1 MSSGDADRGAGR
13 LPGAHCPRKPPHILP
28 APRRRH
34 VTPAGLAQ
42 GLGARVGRRATVP
55 PPLPGHSAARGP
67 GLALQHDPGLVVLD
81 EPGSSLDPA
90 SVILLRD
97 QLTRRARQG
106 AAVLVSSHHLDEVSR
121 IADRVLL
128 MNAGRL
134 IGELDTTGS
143 DLERRFFE
151 HIRADNERRRERGS
165 TMIAAVRVEA
175 LKLVRSLVGMI
186 AALALVLGTVALLS
200 GITFG
205 VAGGNPRVDR
215 AGRPRRR
222 TELGRSAHRGR
233 ADHRNRLHPRLR
245 HRAGVDVRPGV
256 HRRDDHRIVRPAG
269 RSQRIALAKL
279 IVYTVWAFVVGTA
292 MALGVLLLGVLFGYE
307 APSTHAWAGL
317 GRLWALAMFS
327 AGVAI
332 PIAWIATWT
341 RSLLGGV
348 AGTVALV
355 VITQIGAL
363 TGVGAWMPPAAPAIW
378 AMSHGTRA
386 TALHLALTG
395 SVAVVF
401 GALTCWT
408 WKRLQLDR

>member
-1 MSSGDADRGAGR
+1 
-13 LPGAHCPRKPPHILP
+13 
-28 APRRRH
+28 
-34 VTPAGLAQ
+34 
-42 GLGARVGRRATVP
+42 
-55 PPLPGHSAARGP
+55 
-67 GLALQHDPGLVVLD
+67 
-81 EPGSSLDPA
+81 
-90 SVILLRD
+90 
-97 QLTRRARQG
+97 
-106 AAVLVSSHHLDEVSR
+106 
-121 IADRVLL
+121 
-128 MNAGRL
+128 
-134 IGELDTTGS
+134 
-143 DLERRFFE
+143 
-151 HIRADNERRRERGS
+151 
-165 TMIAAVRVEA
+165 MIAAVRVEA

-205 VAGGNPRVDR
+205 VAGGNPELIAQVGPAAELNWDGLLTG
-215 AGRPRRR
+215 AAQITAIACILGFGIVLAWMFGREFTDGTITGLFALPV
-222 TELGRSAHRGR
+222 GRS
-233 ADHRNRLHPRLR
+233 
-245 HRAGVDVRPGV
+245 
-256 HRRDDHRIVRPAG
+256 
-269 RSQRIALAKL
+269 RIALAKL

-292 MALGVLLLGVLFGYE
+292 MALGVLLLGVLFGYG